1 MILTLT
7 PNPSLDL
14 LFTAERLVWDDANRI
29 PMPRRR
35 PGGQGINLVRAARE
49 LAPDAA
55 ALAVAPLGGAVGRE
69 LRDMLAAEGTPLRAV
84 EIHGETR
91 VFVGVRESQTG
102 RALLLNPR
110 GPRPDDDE
118 MERLAAALEAALEE
132 ALAAAAGS
140 VDAERSGSS
149 AGAAGAAGAADSAG
163 ASAGPGPRGWLAC
176 CGSLLPGLPADF
188 YARAGRL
195 ARRHGFRVVAD
206 CDGPALARA
215 AEVCHLLVPNAH
227 EATRLS
233 GEPVTDAASACR
245 AGRKLLRHDVEL
257 VAITLGAGGAV
268 AVSGRGSWR
277 CVPRLPQEL
286 AADLAGGSA
295 VGAGDAFLAA
305 LLLSL
310 DGHDAEGAAEADGAD
325 GAVPAALA
333 RAVAAGTA
341 TLLSRGADLVRRGDV
356 ARVARHVVTEAM
368 P

>member
-35 PGGQGINLVRAARE
+35 PGGQGINLVRAARV
-49 LAPDAA
+49 LAPDAV
-55 ALAVAPLGGAVGRE
+55 ALALAPLGGPVGRE
-69 LRDMLAAEGTPLRAV
+69 LRDMLGAEGTPLRPV
-84 EIHGETR
+84 EIGGETR

-110 GPRPDDDE
+110 GPQPEEGD
-118 MERLAAALEAALEE
+118 LELVIAALEE
-132 ALAAAAGS
+132 TLEA
-140 VDAERSGSS
+140 
-149 AGAAGAAGAADSAG
+149 AADSPG
-163 ASAGPGPRGWLAC
+163 ASTGPRPTRWLAC
-176 CGSLLPGLPADF
+176 CGSLPPGLPTDF

-195 ARRHGFRVVAD
+195 ARRHGFRFVAD
-206 CDGPALARA
+206 CDGAALAEA
-215 AEVCHLLVPNAH
+215 AAVCHLLVPNAH

-257 VAITLGAGGAV
+257 VAITLGAEGAV
-268 AVSGRGSWR
+268 AVSAEGSWW
-277 CVPRLPQEL
+277 CAPRIPGEL

-310 DGHDAEGAAEADGAD
+310 DRHESEGAEGAHEADK
-325 GAVPAALA
+325 AVPAALA

-341 TLLSRGADLVRRGDV
+341 TLLSRGTDLVRREDV
-356 ARVARHVVTEAM
+356 DRVARHVVTEAM